1 MDKLIS
7 SRRVYTGRAVNLRV
21 DEIEQPS
28 GRTTN
33 REIIEHSNAI
43 AVIALDNQGNIL
55 LERQYRRAA
64 DKELLEIPAGGI
76 EPGESP
82 EEAVRREMQEET
94 GLLPQNIERLGGFF
108 LAPGYSTEYLHV
120 FMATDLVPARLFADD
135 TEEIKVIQVPMDD
148 ISQLIADCAIED
160 GKTLAGLMLYLNR
173 KQA

>member
-1 MDKLIS
+1 MDQLIS
-7 SRRVYTGRAVNLRV
+7 SSRVYTGRAVNLRV

-28 GRTTN
+28 GRTTT
-33 REIIEHSNAI
+33 REIVEHSDAI

-76 EPGESP
+76 EPRESP

-94 GLLPQNIERLGGFF
+94 GLLPQKIERLGGFY

-120 FMATDLVPARLFADD
+120 FLATDMVPARLFADD
-135 TEEIKVIQVPMDD
+135 TEEIKVIPVPMND
-148 ISQLIADCAIED
+148 ISQLIADGAIED
-160 GKTLAGLMLYLNR
+160 GKTMAGLMLYLNR
-173 KQA
+173 K